1 MAEVKKEPPTPFAYP
16 KVKIKF
22 KDVFNFK
29 EFYVVMYSWLK
40 SNQWIDKTTG
50 GQVEFMEEFHLEK
63 TGATGAKE
71 HIIYW
76 EVEKKRTD
84 YIKFSMS
91 ISISTIF
98 LNQTEI
104 MKEGKK
110 IKTNI
115 GEIKVEITARLHSD
129 YKAEWTNHWL
139 LGPFQK
145 KIEETV
151 FKNEMEAEEDKLYK
165 QLYEFQSEIKR
176 YLQLQQFMGSGTEFI
191 PAKEV

>member
-104 MKEGKK
+104 MKEGK
-110 IKTNI
+110 N
-115 GEIKVEITARLHSD
+115 
-129 YKAEWTNHWL
+129 
-139 LGPFQK
+139 
-145 KIEETV
+145 
-151 FKNEMEAEEDKLYK
+151 LYSK
-165 QLYEFQSEIKR
+165 YYS
-176 YLQLQQFMGSGTEFI
+176 
-191 PAKEV
+191 